1 MSSTSI
7 NTCHD
12 SCHDREIQDIIHKQ
26 QCCSS
31 RTELAQYFAED
42 LYGSSRRPSSC
53 CSNSEYCYHTDSTSL
68 YGSKSS
74 LSRNNSIRST
84 SRVERTS
91 SKRRSG
97 QHGNHARQQPYTS
110 LRALNCSQPNSQ
122 FGSLTSIFDKPPP
135 VAGNHHDPQKMV
147 LSPSKVTIEH
157 QSVKEHVNWTFF
169 PEDGNE
175 GGGGGGHQH
184 QHYPRSVKYRSEHN
198 SSPLHIRGGAS
209 SGGADFEY
217 EDSTIVFHHQ
227 EGEATYNNCCSSS
240 NYIQC
245 NSYLDQDLQI
255 TSEDIHQYMSNN
267 TQQCE
272 VLNNT
277 KTYPYQ
283 PTGALEF
290 QYTNNFNNDGSEAGG
305 GGDKPTEMVEMMS
318 CNNSRRNSCKETNLS
333 QNQSNCGESLMIHG
347 TTPLSPTN
355 INLSSSSNNINI
367 IFNSSTSTESHTNE
381 MKFINNRSRRRQH
394 QLQAATTTN
403 CYSTE
408 AHLTGY
414 YTCHYSSAYDNANM
428 SSNSLFDKPLGINEI
443 PSKTKGNNRRSSSFT
458 SNNELLNQ
466 HHHNTRWQ
474 HVTSQF
480 KFSRAFRNVGK
491 KARKCAEYLRK
502 K

>member
-97 QHGNHARQQPYTS
+97 QHGNHIRQQPYTS
-110 LRALNCSQPNSQ
+110 LRALNNSQPNSQ
-122 FGSLTSIFDKPPP
+122 FGSLTSIFDKQ
-135 VAGNHHDPQKMV
+135 AGGNHHDQQKMV

-175 GGGGGGHQH
+175 GHQH
-184 QHYPRSVKYRSEHN
+184 QHYPRSMKYRSEHN

-209 SGGADFEY
+209 TGGADFEY

-290 QYTNNFNNDGSEAGG
+290 QYTNNFNNGSEST
-305 GGDKPTEMVEMMS
+305 GDKSTEMMEMMS

-367 IFNSSTSTESHTNE
+367 IFNSSSTGSHSNE
-381 MKFINNRSRRRQH
+381 MKFINNRSRRRQQH
-394 QLQAATTTN
+394 QQQLEQF
-403 CYSTE
+403 SSE

-414 YTCHYSSAYDNANM
+414 YTCHYSASYDNANM
-428 SSNSLFDKPLGINEI
+428 SSNSLFDKPLAINEI
-443 PSKTKGNNRRSSSFT
+443 PSETKGRRSSSFT

-491 KARKCAEYLRK
+491 RARKYAEYLRK